1 MREEVMIRKQLG
13 GGHRAERK
21 VKGRAGMRAKPHPS
35 QRERGGRRGREER
48 EKPQLL
54 FKIREQ
60 LYAWSRCHGNC
71 KEKETEALAK
81 P

>member
-1 MREEVMIRKQLG
+1 M
-13 GGHRAERK
+13 
-21 VKGRAGMRAKPHPS
+21 KGRAGRAKPHPS
-35 QRERGGRRGREER
+35 QREGGGRRGREER

-60 LYAWSRCHGNC
+60 LYAWSRCHGNR

-81 P
+81 AVKTQQG